1 MKIPSNPALRAG
13 LFGEM
18 PVSLEPDA
26 YTATTPVSVANP
38 ADLLDENEAAHTL
51 SVAVQTLRNW
61 RWKGEGPRFVKL
73 GKRTVRY
80 RRGDLAAF
88 VEAGAA
94 GKAA

>member
-1 MKIPSNPALRAG
+1 MSLKIPTP
-13 LFGEM
+13 
-18 PVSLEPDA
+18 PVSDHP
-26 YTATTPVSVANP
+26 T
-38 ADLLDENEAAHTL
+38 DLLNENEAATTL